1 MPGNKVLNYSFK
13 LLAHFHTLSLILAGW
28 CPQVSFFLC
37 SFQQDT
43 SSNQTDTDTLS
54 LLKVL
59 CLVQVRELPG

>member
-43 SSNQTDTDTLS
+43 SSNQTDTLS

-59 CLVQVRELPG
+59 CLVQVREPPG